1 MFLFLNRVMR
11 MGVVGLWIA
20 GGYWVWTQRDVGRP
34 FLDFV
39 LLLDAAGWKEPAA
52 LSTMEGTVTKVVTDT
67 GVFVKDG
74 EGKTWSFG
82 LVGVYPTSQDP
93 RLMEFVGE
101 TKTKLSEQ
109 LVNQPV
115 RIAIVSV
122 NAQRAGFGY
131 LYPGTNGLGLAVE
144 MISEGR
150 WRFHEESARV
160 LPLMEQVR
168 LHAAD
173 RKARAREVGIWGQRS
188 WTWNK

>member
-11 MGVVGLWIA
+11 LGILGIWFAAGYGL
-20 GGYWVWTQRDVGRP
+20 WTQRELGRP
-34 FLDFV
+34 IFDFV
-39 LLLDAAGWKEPAA
+39 VLLDACGWRQPAE
-52 LSTMEGTVTKVVTDT
+52 LNVMEGTVTKVMTDT
-67 GVFVKDG
+67 GVWVRDR

-93 RLMEFVGE
+93 HLMGFASETQTALGDRLMD
-101 TKTKLSEQ
+101 
-109 LVNQPV
+109 QPV
-115 RIAIVSV
+115 RIAISSV

-131 LYPGTNGLGLAVE
+131 LYPGTNQVGLAVE
-144 MISEGR
+144 MVSEGR

-173 RKARAREVGIWGQRS
+173 RKARAREVGMWGQGLP
-188 WTWNK
+188 TAGQ

>member
-11 MGVVGLWIA
+11 MGVLGLWIA
-20 GGYWVWTQRDVGRP
+20 GGYWVWTQREVGRP
-34 FLDFV
+34 VLDFV

-52 LSTMEGTVTKVVTDT
+52 LSVMDGTVTKVVTDT

-74 EGKTWSFG
+74 DGKTWSFG
-82 LVGVYPTSQDP
+82 LVGVHPTSQDP
-93 RLMEFVGE
+93 RLVGFAGE
-101 TKTKLSEQ
+101 TKTALGER
-109 LVNQPV
+109 LMGQPV

-122 NAQRAGFGY
+122 NEQRAGFGY
-131 LYPGTNGLGLAVE
+131 LYSGTNQVGLAVE

-168 LHAAD
+168 MHAAD
-173 RKARAREVGIWGQRS
+173 RKARAREVGMWGQGHETTS
-188 WTWNK
+188 P